1 MADEKS
7 SVPATAPASSPAVRQ
22 TLLDRQALER
32 VLARAAEL
40 QGAGALPASSDLISE
55 SQLLE
60 IGSEVGISSAMLNQ
74 ALAEERTRVTVPEE
88 RGLVAQIAGAS
99 FATATRTVPG
109 TPRDV
114 LATIDAWMQRDECLQ
129 VQRRFSDRITWE
141 PQRGLFGK
149 LRRTVN
155 VSGRGYYLMDAGQ
168 VSATVL
174 PVDAS
179 RVVVRLDAD
188 ISASRSR
195 RVGMGGFV
203 ATVGAVASGVLGL
216 GLVVAHLPLVIAAGA
231 AVLPFA
237 GGSLAAYRLA
247 RTHRT
252 VLSSAQLA
260 LEQVLD
266 RLEHGEFERPAGGG
280 LLGAIA
286 PRPKLPRQ

>member
-7 SVPATAPASSPAVRQ
+7 SVPAPTPAPASAVRPK
-22 TLLDRQALER
+22 LLDRQALER

-40 QGAGALPASSDLISE
+40 QGAGAIPESSDLISE

-60 IGSEVGISSAMLNQ
+60 IGSEVGIGSAMLNQ

-99 FATATRTVPG
+99 FATATRTVAG

-114 LATIDAWMQRDECLQ
+114 LATIDTWMQRDECLQ

-149 LRRTVN
+149 IKRTVN
-155 VSGRGYYLMDAGQ
+155 VSGRGYYLVDAGQ

-174 PVDAS
+174 PVDNT

-188 ISASRSR
+188 IHASRAR
-195 RVGMGGFV
+195 RVGIGGV
-203 ATVGAVASGVLGL
+203 LAGVGAVASGLLGL
-216 GLVVAHLPLVIAAGA
+216 GLVVAHLPLIIAAGA

-237 GGSLAAYRLA
+237 GGSLAAYRVA
-247 RTHRT
+247 RTHRS
-252 VLSSAQLA
+252 VLASVQLA
-260 LEQVLD
+260 LEQILD
-266 RLEHGEFERPAGGG
+266 RLEHGELDRSGG
-280 LLGAIA
+280 LLGAIS
-286 PRPKLPRQ
+286 PRPRLTR

>member
-1 MADEKS
+1 MPDEKS
-7 SVPATAPASSPAVRQ
+7 PLSALTPARQ

-40 QGAGALPASSDLISE
+40 QGAGAIPESSDLISE
-55 SQLLE
+55 SQLRD
-60 IGSEVGISSAMLNQ
+60 IGNEVGLSAETINQ
-74 ALAEERTRVTVPEE
+74 ALAEERTRINVPEE

-109 TPRDV
+109 TQRDV
-114 LATIDAWMQRDECLQ
+114 LATIDAWMLSEECLQ
-129 VQRRFSDRITWE
+129 VQRRFVDRITWE

-149 LRRTVN
+149 IRRTVN

-174 PVDAS
+174 PVDGS

-188 ISASRSR
+188 IRASRAK
-195 RVGMGGFV
+195 RVGMGGV
-203 ATVGAVASGVLGL
+203 LATMGAAASGIVGL
-216 GLVVAHLPLVIAAGA
+216 ALVVAHLPLIIAAGA

-237 GGSLAAYRLA
+237 GSSVAAYKLA

-252 VLSSAQLA
+252 VLSSVQLA

-266 RLEHGEFERPAGGG
+266 RLEHGEFERPGG
-280 LLGAIA
+280 LLGAIS
-286 PRPKLPRQ
+286 PRSRLPR

>member
-7 SVPATAPASSPAVRQ
+7 PVPAPAPAPVPAVRP

-40 QGAGALPASSDLISE
+40 QGAGAIPESSDLISE

-60 IGSEVGISSAMLNQ
+60 IGSEVGIGSAMLNQ

-149 LRRTVN
+149 IRRTVN
-155 VSGRGYYLMDAGQ
+155 VSGRGYYLVDAGQ

-174 PVDAS
+174 PVDSS

-188 ISASRSR
+188 IRASRAR
-195 RVGMGGFV
+195 RVGMGSVLAGM
-203 ATVGAVASGVLGL
+203 GAVASGLLGL
-216 GLVVAHLPLVIAAGA
+216 GLVVAHLPLIIAAGA

-237 GGSLAAYRLA
+237 GGSLAAYRVA
-247 RTHRT
+247 RTHRS
-252 VLSSAQLA
+252 VLASVQLA
-260 LEQVLD
+260 LEQILD
-266 RLEHGEFERPAGGG
+266 RLEHGEMDRSGG
-280 LLGAIA
+280 LLEAIS
-286 PRPKLPRQ
+286 PRPRLTR

>member
-7 SVPATAPASSPAVRQ
+7 SLPARQ

-40 QGAGALPASSDLISE
+40 QGAGALPDSSDLISE
-55 SQLLE
+55 SQLRD
-60 IGSEVGISSAMLNQ
+60 IGNEVGLNAATINQ
-74 ALAEERTRVTVPEE
+74 ALAEERTRINVPEE
-88 RGLVAQIAGAS
+88 RGLIAQIAGAG

-114 LATIDAWMQRDECLQ
+114 LAAIDSWMLREECLQ
-129 VQRRFSDRITWE
+129 VQRRFADRITWE

-155 VSGRGYYLMDAGQ
+155 LSGHAFYLMDARQ
-168 VSATVL
+168 ISATVL
-174 PVDAS
+174 PVDSA

-188 ISASRSR
+188 IHQSRAR
-195 RVGMGGFV
+195 RVGIGGFLV
-203 ATVGAVASGVLGL
+203 TAGGVVGGLVGLAV
-216 GLVVAHLPLVIAAGA
+216 VVAHLPILIAAGA
-231 AVLPFA
+231 AMVPLA
-237 GGSLAAYRLA
+237 GGAAGAYSVA
-247 RTHRT
+247 RSHRS
-252 VLSSAQLA
+252 VLSGVQLA

-266 RLEHGEFERPAGGG
+266 RLEHGEFSRPG

-286 PRPKLPRQ
+286 SRQHLPRP

>member
-1 MADEKS
+1 MPDEKS
-7 SVPATAPASSPAVRQ
+7 PVSALTPARQ

-40 QGAGALPASSDLISE
+40 QGAGAIPESSDLISE
-55 SQLLE
+55 SQLRD
-60 IGSEVGISSAMLNQ
+60 IGNEVGLSAETINQ
-74 ALAEERTRVTVPEE
+74 ALAEERTRINVPEE

-109 TPRDV
+109 TQRDV
-114 LATIDAWMQRDECLQ
+114 LATIDAWMLREECLQ
-129 VQRRFSDRITWE
+129 VQRRFVDRITWE
-141 PQRGLFGK
+141 PERGLFGK
-149 LRRTVN
+149 IRRTVN

-174 PVDAS
+174 PVDGS

-188 ISASRSR
+188 IHASRAK
-195 RVGMGGFV
+195 RVGMGGV
-203 ATVGAVASGVLGL
+203 LATIGAAASGIVGL
-216 GLVVAHLPLVIAAGA
+216 ALVVAHLPLIIAAGA

-237 GGSLAAYRLA
+237 GSSVAAYKLA

-252 VLSSAQLA
+252 VLSGVQLA

-266 RLEHGEFERPAGGG
+266 RLEHGEFERPGG

-286 PRPKLPRQ
+286 PRSRLPR

>member
-7 SVPATAPASSPAVRQ
+7 SLPAPAPSRQ

-40 QGAGALPASSDLISE
+40 QGAGAIPESSDLLSE

-60 IGSEVGISSAMLNQ
+60 IGSEVGLSAATLNQ
-74 ALAEERTRVTVPEE
+74 ALAEERTRINVPEE

-114 LATIDAWMQRDECLQ
+114 LATIDSWMQREELLQ
-129 VQRRFSDRITWE
+129 VQRRFADRITWE

-155 VSGRGYYLMDAGQ
+155 ISGRGYYLMDAGQ

-174 PVDAS
+174 PVDGS

-188 ISASRSR
+188 IHASRAR
-195 RVGMGGFV
+195 RVGMGGFL
-203 ATVGAVASGVLGL
+203 AAMGAAASGILGL
-216 GLVVAHLPLVIAAGA
+216 GLIVAHIPLFIAAGA

-237 GGSLAAYRLA
+237 GGTVAAYKLA
-247 RTHRT
+247 RTHRA
-252 VLSSAQLA
+252 VLSSAQLG

-266 RLEHGEFERPAGGG
+266 RLEHGEFERPGG
-280 LLGAIA
+280 LLGAIS
-286 PRPKLPRQ
+286 PRPRLPRR

>member
-1 MADEKS
+1 MPDEKS
-7 SVPATAPASSPAVRQ
+7 PLSALTPARQ

-40 QGAGALPASSDLISE
+40 QGAGAIPESSDLISE
-55 SQLLE
+55 SQLRD
-60 IGSEVGISSAMLNQ
+60 IGNEVGMSAEMINK
-74 ALAEERTRVTVPEE
+74 ALAEERTRINVPEE

-109 TPRDV
+109 TQRDV
-114 LATIDAWMQRDECLQ
+114 LATIDAWMLREECLQ
-129 VQRRFSDRITWE
+129 VQRRFVDRITWE

-149 LRRTVN
+149 IRRTVN

-174 PVDAS
+174 PVDGS

-188 ISASRSR
+188 IHASRSK
-195 RVGMGGFV
+195 RVGMGGV
-203 ATVGAVASGVLGL
+203 LATVGAAASGIVGL
-216 GLVVAHLPLVIAAGA
+216 ALVVAHLPLIIAAGA

-237 GGSLAAYRLA
+237 GSSVAAYKLA

-252 VLSSAQLA
+252 VLSSVQLA

-266 RLEHGEFERPAGGG
+266 RLEHGEFERPGG
-280 LLGAIA
+280 LLGTIS
-286 PRPKLPRQ
+286 PRSRLPR

>member
-7 SVPATAPASSPAVRQ
+7 PLPAPVQGRQ

-40 QGAGALPASSDLISE
+40 QGAGALPDSSDLISE
-55 SQLLE
+55 SQLLD
-60 IGSEVGISSAMLNQ
+60 IGNEVGLNPATINQ
-74 ALAEERTRVTVPEE
+74 ALAEERTRVSVPEE
-88 RGLVAQIAGAS
+88 RGIVAQIAGAGYAS
-99 FATATRTVPG
+99 ATRTVPG
-109 TPRDV
+109 NPRDV
-114 LATIDAWMQRDECLQ
+114 LAMIDAWMVREECLQ
-129 VQRRFSDRITWE
+129 VQRRFADRITWE

-155 VSGRGYYLMDAGQ
+155 MSGRGYYLTEAGQ

-188 ISASRSR
+188 IHASRAR

-203 ATVGAVASGVLGL
+203 ATLGAVASGVLGL
-216 GLVVAHLPLVIAAGA
+216 GLVVAHLPLFLAAGA

-237 GGSLAAYRLA
+237 GSSFAAYKVA
-247 RTHRT
+247 RTHRG
-252 VLSSAQLA
+252 VLSSVQLA
-260 LEQVLD
+260 LEQILD
-266 RLEHGEFERPAGGG
+266 RLEHGEFERSPG
-280 LLGAIA
+280 LLGGISSRA
-286 PRPKLPRQ
+286 RLPSR

>member
-7 SVPATAPASSPAVRQ
+7 PLPAPASTRQ
-22 TLLDRQALER
+22 PPLDRQALER

-40 QGAGALPASSDLISE
+40 QGASVMPESGDLITE

-60 IGSEVGISSAMLNQ
+60 IGNAVGLCPAVLNQ
-74 ALAEERTRVTVPEE
+74 ALAEERTRINVPEE
-88 RGLVAQIAGAS
+88 RGLVAQIAGAG
-99 FATATRTVPG
+99 FETATITIPG
-109 TPRDV
+109 TPRDI

-129 VQRRFSDRITWE
+129 VQRRFADRITWE

-188 ISASRSR
+188 IHASRAR
-195 RVGMGGFV
+195 RVGIGSFVTAMGAAPSG
-203 ATVGAVASGVLGL
+203 TVGL
-216 GLVVAHLPLVIAAGA
+216 GLVVVHLPLFIAVGAAG
-231 AVLPFA
+231 LP
-237 GGSLAAYRLA
+237 SCR
-247 RTHRT
+247 
-252 VLSSAQLA
+252 
-260 LEQVLD
+260 
-266 RLEHGEFERPAGGG
+266 
-280 LLGAIA
+280 
-286 PRPKLPRQ
+286 

>member
-7 SVPATAPASSPAVRQ
+7 SLPAPVASRQ

-40 QGAGALPASSDLISE
+40 QGAGAIAESSDLISE
-55 SQLLE
+55 SQLLD
-60 IGSEVGISSAMLNQ
+60 IGSEVGLSAATINQ
-74 ALAEERTRVTVPEE
+74 ALAEERTRVNVPEE
-88 RGLVAQIAGAS
+88 RGLVAQVAGAS

-109 TPRDV
+109 NPRDV
-114 LATIDAWMQRDECLQ
+114 LATIDSWMQRDECLQ
-129 VQRRFSDRITWE
+129 VQRRFADRITWE

-174 PVDAS
+174 PVDGS

-188 ISASRSR
+188 IHASRSR
-195 RVGMGGFV
+195 RVGMGAFL
-203 ATVGAVASGVLGL
+203 AAMGAAASVVIGL
-216 GLVVAHLPLVIAAGA
+216 GLIVAHIPLFIAAGS

-237 GGSLAAYRLA
+237 GSTVAAYKLA

-252 VLSSAQLA
+252 VLASVQLA

-266 RLEHGEFERPAGGG
+266 RLEHGEFERPGG
-280 LLGAIA
+280 LLGAIS
-286 PRPKLPRQ
+286 PRPRLR